1 LDPAEVETLVHD
13 AEIHAEEDRR
23 RKEEAETRN
32 MADSLIYSS
41 EKLLTDNKDQISQEL
56 HDEVTNKV
64 SAVRL
69 ALEGTEINGITT
81 AVHELQESVQKVGQA
96 IYSQTS
102 DQGNPG
108 EETPTSDDS
117 VPEDTVEGEF
127 REV

>member
-1 LDPAEVETLVHD
+1 
-13 AEIHAEEDRR
+13 
-23 RKEEAETRN
+23 
-32 MADSLIYSS
+32 M
-41 EKLLTDNKDQISQEL
+41 
-56 HDEVTNKV
+56 
-64 SAVRL
+64 SAVRV
-69 ALEGTEINGITT
+69 ALEGTEISGITT
-81 AVHELQESVQKVGQA
+81 AVNELQESVQKVGQA